1 MDADETRMFL
11 LSGVGLHSSAE
22 IRVYPRLAL
31 SLPGLT
37 VGFKVYVVLTMG
49 NERGS
54 APVYLTRPV

>member
-1 MDADETRMFL
+1 MKRGW
-11 LSGVGLHSSAE
+11 LSGVGLRSSAE